1 LKWEFEVEIQVGNKG
16 RMTLPLKLRMMLGI
30 KEGDTLTI
38 EVTSKGILLKPMG
51 ASSKEL
57 WGAAKLD
64 KVEIQEIEEALG
76 KES

>member
-1 LKWEFEVEIQVGNKG
+1 MEIEIGNKG
-16 RMTLPLKLRMMLGI
+16 RITLPLKLRTLLGM

-38 EVTSKGILLKPMG
+38 EVTSKGVLLKPKG

-64 KVEIQEIEEALG
+64 KVEIEEIEEALG
-76 KES
+76 TES

>member
-1 LKWEFEVEIQVGNKG
+1 MEIQIGNKG